1 MWKNGVSFCASGRF
15 LCGKVCSGFSD
26 AFRGTARTE
35 ATLGSGPGKHPHRQ
49 REKKKQEEN
58 EESSRSKQTRKL
70 LRRSVFFFAL
80 CECVCA
86 FVRKRSKEKS
96 QQEKEDRNEN
106 NNNLKQKQQQQSS
119 EKGKK
124 QSAAYFGFRTVFD
137 SRSTSLRG
145 TELCV
150 FCYLLTPRSRTRRSI
165 HQCQPC
171 QIR

>member
-1 MWKNGVSFCASGRF
+1 MWKSLFRIFRRFSRDRENRSNPWVRSG
-15 LCGKVCSGFSD
+15 K
-26 AFRGTARTE
+26 A
-35 ATLGSGPGKHPHRQ
+35 PHRGRG

-70 LRRSVFFFAL
+70 LRRSVFLLCACVCVRL
-80 CECVCA
+80 CEKEA
-86 FVRKRSKEKS
+86 KKKPTRKRRSK
-96 QQEKEDRNEN
+96 R
-106 NNNLKQKQQQQSS
+106 KQQQLEAEAAVQR
-119 EKGKK
+119 KKK

-137 SRSTSLRG
+137 SQSTSPRG
-145 TELCV
+145 TVNFV